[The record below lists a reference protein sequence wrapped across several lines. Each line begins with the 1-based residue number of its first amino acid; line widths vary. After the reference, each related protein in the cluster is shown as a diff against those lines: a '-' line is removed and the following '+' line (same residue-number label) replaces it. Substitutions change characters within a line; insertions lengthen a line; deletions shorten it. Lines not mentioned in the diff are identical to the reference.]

1 MEHKLW
7 LTAVLNK
14 LLAGV
19 VTPLLTALRLP
30 PPDPA
35 YPIPDYLA
43 MELLV
48 VAAIITLAL
57 IVRSRLS
64 VENPGILQ
72 HIVEEIVKFTQDTA
86 EEIIG
91 HGSERY
97 VPMLATLFIFVLVCN
112 LLTLVP
118 ALGVPN
124 SALQIEVSPTGW
136 IQATL
141 GLAVA
146 AFLYYNFHGLRHH
159 GVAGYLKHLCGPMLG
174 LAILMFPIEV
184 VGNFGRLL
192 SLSVRL
198 YANMLVGG
206 ILERIFGGLVPILV
220 PVVFM
225 ALHMFV
231 SLLQAYI
238 FMLLP
243 AIYISMAV
251 AEEH

>member
-124 SALQIEVSPTGW
+124 SALQIEVSPTG
-136 IQATL
+136 
-141 GLAVA
+141 
-146 AFLYYNFHGLRHH
+146 LYYNFHGLRHH